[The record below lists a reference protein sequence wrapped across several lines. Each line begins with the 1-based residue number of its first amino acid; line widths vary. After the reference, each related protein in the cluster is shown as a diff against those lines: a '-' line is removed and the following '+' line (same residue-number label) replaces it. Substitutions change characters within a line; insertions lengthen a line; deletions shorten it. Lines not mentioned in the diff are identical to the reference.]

1 MKPEKIRL
9 FIKPYCGWCHQ
20 AMSWLRQRGIAHQ
33 VLDVMADEAAREEM
47 WRLSRQTL
55 APVIEVDGKV
65 LADFGAQE
73 LDAWWKRQGFEAS
86 H

>member
-9 FIKPYCGWCHQ
+9 FIKSYCGWCHQ

-47 WRLSRQTL
+47 RRLSRQTL

>member
-9 FIKPYCGWCHQ
+9 FIKSYCGWCHQ